1 MPNVAVEIDELI
13 RARYPIL
20 YLLTWEESRAKQ
32 LLLSIAKEHKK
43 DTIEWSA
50 TDGLRHLAK
59 LHAKEPYKEHSREP
73 LVALN
78 HVLQST
84 GPAIYIFKDFHL
96 YLKKP
101 EVIRQMRDVAQAL
114 RQSRK
119 TLIIMS
125 PVLDIPV
132 ELQKSVTIVDLPLPQ
147 FDDLNRLL
155 DRMVHHTRGT
165 RRLRANLSTQERAQ
179 LINAARGLTLEE
191 AENAFAR
198 AMVRD
203 GVLDASD
210 IPAVLEEKKQVI
222 RKSGL
227 LEYFSTDEG
236 IENVGGMD
244 VLKGWLVK
252 RRNAFGDEA
261 REYGLPEPKGA
272 LLLGIQGCGKSLVAK
287 TVASLW
293 DLPLLRLDMSLI
305 FSGFIGASESN
316 MRKAI
321 MTAES
326 IAPAVLWIDEIEKAF
341 SGVASS
347 SISDAGT
354 TARVVGTFL
363 TWIQEKNSAVFVVA
377 TANSIESLPP
387 ELLRK
392 GRFDEVFFVDLPA
405 LAERREIFAIH
416 LGKRKRDPKLYDL
429 DTLAKESQGFSGSEI
444 EEAIISGM
452 HDSFAEKR
460 ELETPDILNAL
471 RDTVPL
477 SVTMKEKISL
487 MRRLMRTRARAASSE
502 AARQWTGSGAQE
514 TDERFQMGR
523 TAGSRPQE

>member
-1 MPNVAVEIDELI
+1 VAGFLTDIDELI

-20 YLLTWEESRAKQ
+20 YLITWEENRAKQ
-32 LLLSIAKEHKK
+32 ILVHIAKEHEK
-43 DTIEWSA
+43 DIFEWSV
-50 TDGLRHLAK
+50 TDGLRHLGK
-59 LHAKEPYKEHSREP
+59 LFTKEPYKEQSRDP

-78 HVLQST
+78 HVLQS
-84 GPAIYIFKDFHL
+84 GAPALYVFKDFHL

-101 EVIRQMRDVAQAL
+101 EMIRQMRDVANAL
-114 RQSRK
+114 RKTKK
-119 TLIIMS
+119 TLILLS
-125 PVLDIPV
+125 PVLDIPT
-132 ELQKSVTIVDLPLPQ
+132 ELEKSVTIIDLPLPQ
-147 FDDLNRLL
+147 ADNLDALL
-155 DRMVHHTRGT
+155 ERMIRDTSRD
-165 RRLRANLSTQERAQ
+165 RRLKVDLEPEDRAR
-179 LINAARGLTLEE
+179 LIKAALGLTLEE

-198 AMVRD
+198 AMVED
-203 GVLDASD
+203 GTLGPTD
-210 IPAVLEEKKQVI
+210 IPAVLEEKRQVI

-227 LEYFSTDEG
+227 LEYFSTNEA

-252 RRNAFGDEA
+252 RGNAFSDEA
-261 REYGLPEPKGA
+261 REYGLPEPKGV

-293 DLPLLRLDMSLI
+293 DLPLLRLDVSLI
-305 FSGFIGASESN
+305 FSGFIGASENN

-321 MTAES
+321 KTAES

-347 SISDAGT
+347 SMSDAGT

-363 TWIQEKNSAVFVVA
+363 TWIQEKDSAVFVIA

-392 GRFDEVFFVDLPA
+392 GRFDEVFFVDLPTR
-405 LAERREIFAIH
+405 AERGEIFAIH
-416 LGKRKRDPKLYDL
+416 LGKRKRESQGYDIDL
-429 DTLAKESQGFSGSEI
+429 LAKESEGFSGSEI

-460 ELETPDILNAL
+460 ELQTRDILEAL
-471 RDTVPL
+471 HGTVPL
-477 SVTMKEKISL
+477 SVTMAEKISFFRQW
-487 MRRLMRTRARAASSE
+487 MQTRARPASSGTAQE
-502 AARQWTGSGAQE
+502 AAAREEG
-514 TDERFQMGR
+514 
-523 TAGSRPQE
+523 P

>member
-1 MPNVAVEIDELI
+1 
-13 RARYPIL
+13 
-20 YLLTWEESRAKQ
+20 
-32 LLLSIAKEHKK
+32 
-43 DTIEWSA
+43 
-50 TDGLRHLAK
+50 
-59 LHAKEPYKEHSREP
+59 
-73 LVALN
+73 
-78 HVLQST
+78 
-84 GPAIYIFKDFHL
+84 
-96 YLKKP
+96 
-101 EVIRQMRDVAQAL
+101 
-114 RQSRK
+114 
-119 TLIIMS
+119 
-125 PVLDIPV
+125 
-132 ELQKSVTIVDLPLPQ
+132 
-147 FDDLNRLL
+147 
-155 DRMVHHTRGT
+155 
-165 RRLRANLSTQERAQ
+165 
-179 LINAARGLTLEE
+179 
-191 AENAFAR
+191 
-198 AMVRD
+198 MVRD
-203 GVLDASD
+203 GILDASD

-429 DTLAKESQGFSGSEI
+429 NTLAKESQGFSGSEI

-460 ELETPDILNAL
+460 ELETSDILNAL

-502 AARQWTGSGAQE
+502 AAWQ
-514 TDERFQMGR
+514 
-523 TAGSRPQE
+523 

>member
-1 MPNVAVEIDELI
+1 MAGFVTDIDELI

-20 YLLTWEESRAKQ
+20 YLITWEENRAKQ
-32 LLLSIAKEHKK
+32 ILLHIAQEQGK
-43 DTIEWSA
+43 DIFEWSV

-59 LHAKEPYKEHSREP
+59 LFTKEPYKEHSRDP

-78 HVLQST
+78 HVLQSSV
-84 GPAIYIFKDFHL
+84 PALYVFKDFHL
-96 YLKKP
+96 HLKKP
-101 EVIRQMRDVAQAL
+101 EMIRQMRDVANAL
-114 RQSRK
+114 RQTKK
-119 TLIIMS
+119 TLIILS
-125 PVLDIPV
+125 PVLDIPT
-132 ELQKSVTIVDLPLPQ
+132 ELEKSITIVDLPLPQ
-147 FDDLNRLL
+147 ADNLGGVL
-155 DRMVHHTRGT
+155 DRMIRDTSRN
-165 RRLRANLSTQERAQ
+165 RRLKVDLAPEDRAG
-179 LINAARGLTLEE
+179 LIKAALGLTLEE
-191 AENAFAR
+191 AGNAFAR
-198 AMVRD
+198 AMAQD
-203 GVLDASD
+203 GVLDATD
-210 IPAVLEEKKQVI
+210 IPAILKEKKQLI

-227 LEYFSTDEG
+227 LEYFSTDEA

-252 RRNAFGDEA
+252 RRNAFSDEA
-261 REYGLPEPKGA
+261 RAYGLPEPKGV

-293 DLPLLRLDMSLI
+293 SLPLLRLDVSLI
-305 FSGFIGASESN
+305 FSGYIGASESN

-321 MTAES
+321 KTAES

-363 TWIQEKNSAVFVVA
+363 TWIQEKKSAVFVIA

-392 GRFDEVFFVDLPA
+392 GRFDEVFFVDLPTC
-405 LAERREIFAIH
+405 AERGEIFAIH
-416 LGKRKRDPKLYDL
+416 LAKRKRDPQRYDIGL
-429 DTLAKESQGFSGSEI
+429 LAKESDGFSGSEI

-460 ELETPDILNAL
+460 ELETRDILEAL
-471 RDTVPL
+471 RGTVPL
-477 SVTMKEKISL
+477 SVTMAEKISFFRQW
-487 MRRLMRTRARAASSE
+487 MQPRARPASSG
-502 AARQWTGSGAQE
+502 AAQQSSA
-514 TDERFQMGR
+514 GR
-523 TAGSRPQE
+523 KEDP